1 MLLYRNYSW
10 LTHLYSLEMPWLEK
24 ETIDAKVVHEEVL
37 MSLFGILPAKAPDR
51 PIIYRETEEWK

>member
-1 MLLYRNYSW
+1 LE
-10 LTHLYSLEMPWLEK
+10 SLWLEK
-24 ETIDAKVVHEEVL
+24 ETIDAKVVHEGVF

>member
-1 MLLYRNYSW
+1 MFLCRKLFLASIFILVGEAMARD
-10 LTHLYSLEMPWLEK
+10 
-24 ETIDAKVVHEEVL
+24 ETIDAKAVHERVF